1 MRKKQLKRRVETL
14 GVLKLKNQSF
24 FCVDWDDFNMVGIW
38 NNKSS
43 ASKLLLYNQIKQYT
57 LIASTH

>member
-24 FCVDWDDFNMVGIW
+24 FCVDWDDFNMVGI
-38 NNKSS
+38 
-43 ASKLLLYNQIKQYT
+43 
-57 LIASTH
+57 